1 MVLVFVVDDCLAS
14 LVVRF
19 RLVHQDLIELIPLES
34 LRADIVATVYV
45 GYNSTDGVDSSQ
57 VSSAV
62 DWR

>member
-19 RLVHQDLIELIPLES
+19 RDLIELIPLES
-34 LRADIVATVYV
+34 LRADIVATVYG
-45 GYNSTDGVDSSQ
+45 GYNSTVGVDSSR